1 LDPKTTV
8 SFPGAAKLES
18 FGPTLPAKPFPS
30 LEPKILPLP
39 SPAKPDDAPLPNPNP
54 VVGFPPKAPK
64 PLTAGVV
71 VVDVVDPALANAPNP
86 DILVLAALTPNTL
99 GFVAPR
105 LPKGEVLELAR
116 DANPEVANAEADVCG
131 LSLDMVKDK
140 GLLIDSVFSSVPSV
154 VDFAGSEEAESTC
167 EKVLANL
174 QGLGSGARK
183 AS

>member
-1 LDPKTTV
+1 
-8 SFPGAAKLES
+8 
-18 FGPTLPAKPFPS
+18 
-30 LEPKILPLP
+30 LEPKTLPLP
-39 SPAKPDDAPLPNPNP
+39 SPAKPDDAPVPNPNP

-64 PLTAGVV
+64 PLIAGVV

-86 DILVLAALTPNTL
+86 DVLVLAALLPNTL

-116 DANPEVANAEADVCG
+116 DANPEVANAEADVCD

-167 EKVLANL
+167 EKSISERARPWIRSTEKQADLCCVCLL
-174 QGLGSGARK
+174 SSLGEVFRCISR
-183 AS
+183 SPLLLWL